1 MRLSVTEKQVGQQNS
16 RLRILLF
23 VVALIPPVI
32 LIAWGELSEFNIDF
46 WLLPTI
52 NVSQTILDFEQL
64 VLAAFYL
71 GTPSLLLIFFRGVAA
86 FRENRRFLALII
98 SCVASF
104 GLLRYFD
111 YLYDA
116 NGAPVVAPFG
126 NFYPLAFWILPLL
139 MTGAAAV
146 LLSIRS

>member
-1 MRLSVTEKQVGQQNS
+1 LITENRGNIHF
-16 RLRILLF
+16 RILFL
-23 VVALIPPVI
+23 VVALIPPTI
-32 LIAWGELSEFNIDF
+32 LITWGELSQFSINF

-52 NVSQTILDFEQL
+52 NVSRPVLNFEE
-64 VLAAFYL
+64 VVIAAYYL
-71 GTPSLLLIFFRGVAA
+71 GTPSFLLLFLRSADV
-86 FRENRRFLALII
+86 FRENRRFMTLIL

-126 NFYPLAFWILPLL
+126 DFYPLAFWILPLL

-146 LLSIRS
+146 LLSIRSGN

>member
-1 MRLSVTEKQVGQQNS
+1 MTEELANRGIS
-16 RLRILLF
+16 GLRIFILAI
-23 VVALIPPVI
+23 ALIPPAI
-32 LIAWGELSEFNIDF
+32 LIIWGELTEFNINF

-52 NVSQTILDFEQL
+52 NISQAVLDFEQV
-64 VLAAFYL
+64 VLASYYL
-71 GTPSLLLIFFRGVAA
+71 ATPSLLLIFLRGVEA
-86 FRENRRFLALII
+86 FRENRRFLALIV

-111 YLYDA
+111 YIYDA
-116 NGAPVVAPFG
+116 KGPPVVPPFG
-126 NFYPLAFWILPLL
+126 NFYPLAFWILPML